1 MKAIGG
7 LIKIAVTLVIIVFA
21 ILNTA
26 PVEITYFFGAPSLRM
41 PMFIVVLGA
50 MLLGVVLTTLMYY
63 LDRFKLSH
71 TVSVQK
77 KQIKKLEEELERL
90 RNLPFTDMKD

>member
-1 MKAIGG
+1 MKTISG

-21 ILNTA
+21 ILNTET
-26 PVEITYFFGAPSLRM
+26 VQVKYFFGAPKLKM
-41 PMFIVVLGA
+41 PVFIIALGS

-71 TVSVQK
+71 QISGLK
-77 KQIKKLEEELERL
+77 KQVKKQEDELERL
-90 RNLPFTDMKD
+90 RNLPFTEDK

>member
-1 MKAIGG
+1 MRAIAG

-21 ILNTA
+21 ILNTG
-26 PVEITYFFGAPSLRM
+26 PVEIQYFFGAPMLKM
-41 PMFIVVLGA
+41 PVFIVVLGA
-50 MLLGVVLTTLMYY
+50 MLLGVILTTLMYY

-77 KQIKKLEEELERL
+77 KQIKKLEDELERL
-90 RNLPFTDMKD
+90 RNIPFTDMKD